1 MSERKRKADAQQS
14 ERPSKRPQNARVRV
28 SHFTGP
34 DVARPVVASSPGI
47 TLPSKAKFHSFSKKN
62 KSDLLLHST
71 SHPTIDFTAVE
82 TSTSNATEKH
92 IRHYLAIFD
101 PATNELKVTD
111 AKKMTVRSTVRQV
124 EHAEEDE
131 EEGTSSFP
139 PATPFSRAALTEA
152 FGTKK
157 SKKAVASVAENR
169 LLAGSGEH
177 ADDPIS
183 NAILSTIKDEDDVAN
198 SVESGNTNLSRS
210 SKPLPQADLSAT
222 EIRDVYPLSALVFPA
237 PPYTTLSQMP
247 IAYWRDHIKSKKDVR
262 SRSRFVANRVQ
273 YLTQS
278 YLSNPADEHLLLNLQ
293 LLRYILLLIEL
304 HTYISRLPQRRPIP
318 PPDKWPAKTT
328 SDSSLSTAFLSN
340 LIARFLPTSQPTT
353 QAKTLLTTTILALT
367 LHIPPPRF
375 QHGSKILITEP
386 TDIALDLALQSTE
399 VSKLFRELGCKLESV
414 SDGDLR
420 AWGLE
425 KVVGKAG
432 RKITDED
439 GKEITLPRPKFAK
452 LRFPVEFPKV
462 SAGRPGR
469 R

>member
-1 MSERKRKADAQQS
+1 ME
-14 ERPSKRPQNARVRV
+14 
-28 SHFTGP
+28 
-34 DVARPVVASSPGI
+34 AS
-47 TLPSKAKFHSFSKKN
+47 A
-62 KSDLLLHST
+62 
-71 SHPTIDFTAVE
+71 
-82 TSTSNATEKH
+82 SNAAEKH

-101 PATNELKVTD
+101 PTTNELKVTE

-124 EHAEEDE
+124 EHADEEDE
-131 EEGTSSFP
+131 EGTTSFP
-139 PATPFSRAALTEA
+139 PATPSSRTALTEA

-177 ADDPIS
+177 AEEPIS
-183 NAILSTIKDEDDVAN
+183 NAILSTIKDEEDGVAN
-198 SVESGNTNLSRS
+198 SIESGNTSRS

-222 EIRDVYPLSALVFPA
+222 EIRDVYPLSSLVFPE
-237 PPYTTLSQMP
+237 PPHSTLSQMP
-247 IAYWRDHIKSKKDVR
+247 IAYWRDNIKAKKEVR
-262 SRSRFVANRVQ
+262 SRSRFISNRVQ
-273 YLTQS
+273 YLTQA
-278 YLSNPADEHLLLNLQ
+278 YLSNPTDEYLLLNIQ

-304 HTYISRLPQRRPIP
+304 HTYISRLPQRRLIP
-318 PPDKWPAKTT
+318 PPEKWPAKTT
-328 SDSSLSTAFLSN
+328 SDSSLSTAFLGN
-340 LIARFLPTSQPTT
+340 LTASFLPTGQPTL

-386 TDIALDLALQSTE
+386 TDIALDLALQPTE
-399 VSKLFRELGCKLESV
+399 VSKLFRELGCKIESV

-432 RKITDED
+432 RKITDAD
-439 GKEITLPRPKFAK
+439 GKEITLPKPRFAK
-452 LRFPVEFPKV
+452 LRFPIEFPKV